1 MGFREH
7 MAGHA
12 REAAYYNKDSRQ
24 YKSVMLPA
32 SFGSAHAPDG
42 LVPCATTRIAFSL
55 PLRSQVVV
63 LLPR

>member
-1 MGFREH
+1 MGFRKH

-32 SFGSAHAPDG
+32 SFGSTPFLQRPSRLRHHKNRVFLAAP
-42 LVPCATTRIAFSL
+42 
-55 PLRSQVVV
+55 Q
-63 LLPR
+63 

>member
-7 MAGHA
+7 MAGHV

-32 SFGSAHAPDG
+32 SFGSTHAPDR
-42 LVPCATTRIAFSL
+42 LTDCPTTRTAFSL
-55 PLRSQVVV
+55 PLRSQVMV

>member
-1 MGFREH
+1 MGFRKH
-7 MAGHA
+7 MAGHV

-32 SFGSAHAPDG
+32 SFGSTHAPDG
-42 LVPCATTRIAFSL
+42 PAGCATPRIAFSL
-55 PLRSQVVV
+55 PHRSQVMV